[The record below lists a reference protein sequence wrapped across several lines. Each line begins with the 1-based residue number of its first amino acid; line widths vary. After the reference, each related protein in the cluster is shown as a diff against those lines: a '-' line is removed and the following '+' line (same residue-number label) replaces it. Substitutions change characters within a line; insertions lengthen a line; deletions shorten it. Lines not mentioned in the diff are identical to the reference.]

1 MANKGGFFRESLR
14 NIKTVG
20 TFTRSSKYVCRKMVS
35 QVDFSSART
44 IVELGAGDGVITRH
58 ILKAMAPDA
67 RLLSFEVLPKMC
79 EALER
84 IEDERFTVV
93 QDSAENIAGQ
103 LAARNLP
110 AADAVISAIPFVA
123 FPDDLSYRIVRAVKA
138 NMKAGAPF
146 VQLHYSLLKK
156 KMYEEVF
163 GEVKV
168 LFVPLNVPP
177 AFVLVSHCCVEEREV

>member
-1 MANKGGFFRESLR
+1 MANKSGFFRESLK

-20 TFTRSSKYVCRKMVS
+20 TFTRSSKYVCRKMVA

-58 ILKAMAPDA
+58 ILAAMAPDA

-84 IEDERFTVV
+84 IDDDRLTVV
-93 QDSAENIAGQ
+93 QDSAENIG
-103 LAARNLP
+103 LHLKRYHLP
-110 AADAVISAIPFVA
+110 PADAVISAIPFVA
-123 FPDDLSYRIVRAVKA
+123 FADELSYRIVETVKV
-138 NMKAGAPF
+138 NMKDQAPF

-156 KMYEEVF
+156 KMYENVF

-168 LFVPLNVPP
+168 LFEPLNIPP
-177 AFVLVSHCCVEEREV
+177 AFVLVSRK